1 MKLYV
6 FSSSRKIKEYY
17 QQSKGTNALI
27 DQALSVAEFL
37 DKICLSQ
44 GFRAS
49 AYEQLLLMQEACKK
63 SQNLEQKLGIST
75 EFFAFLKNNEYL
87 FSFFRELALENKS
100 IKDLQN
106 SDYYASYN
114 EHLEILDC
122 VFQNYLNLL
131 KRENLYDELSLPLSY
146 TLNLD
151 FLEDYESIIYDL
163 EGFLSHFELSL
174 LLQIAKHKELI
185 LRFKTSKFNLAYFKE
200 LPFLKDVNLKEN
212 YHYEFNITQNILL
225 KKESLKPKSAFVKVQ
240 QFELRILQVAF
251 VLDEISSFIRAGL
264 KAEDIVV
271 ITPDES
277 FCDFLRLLDQNN
289 MLNYA
294 SGVSIKESLFY
305 QRLRSLYESANLDDF
320 HFDDNK
326 DYFNEAQNFD
336 LHNSLLHYFELDF
349 KEFKEHFTKEC
360 EFSYFETLIKQ
371 FLANENSELRL
382 FVEKELFFI
391 KNLLTNQ
398 KLNLKQILEL
408 FFIQI
413 SSFKQSY
420 VGGGAVTAMGILES
434 RGLSFDGV
442 IVVDF
447 NEDLI
452 PKRSVNELF
461 LNNEVRTKA
470 GLISYEKRE
479 NLQRFYYEQLF
490 KNAKKISICYV
501 ENEEKSRSRLLED
514 LEFRL
519 DLTKEFSQKAYL
531 NALKLNYKAK
541 QINLEPPQAPKL
553 KHNLFATPLSYS
565 RLTLFLESKRTY
577 FYKYIKHLKEPREL
591 KMDIKEQNDRKRLK
605 NLGIFIHR
613 ILELYYKHY
622 DFFDE
627 KLFASLLENEG
638 QKEGLDALD
647 LELLKI
653 KFKEFAKKE
662 QERFKQGYH
671 IKHLELNMDKSIIL
685 EGQRIE
691 LTGKIDRIDSN
702 ERFGELILDYKSG
715 KIPEK
720 SYQLAFYKLLYDE
733 NAHAAF
739 YDLNDFELK
748 EGKDTK
754 SIFALK
760 EELEKLLKEVGKEI
774 IFENEKS
781 DFCPYKLLYEK
792 DLK

>member
-305 QRLRSLYESANLDDF
+305 QRLRSLYESANLDDL

-541 QINLEPPQAPKL
+541 QIKLEPPQAPKL

-627 KLFASLLENEG
+627 KLFTSLLENEG

-647 LELLKI
+647 LELLKM

-760 EELEKLLKEVGKEI
+760 EELEKLLKEVDKEI
-774 IFENEKS
+774 VFENEKS
-781 DFCPYKLLYEK
+781 NFCPYKLLYEK

>member
-212 YHYEFNITQNILL
+212 YHYKFNITQNILL

-671 IKHLELNMDKSIIL
+671 IKHLELNIDKSIIL

-754 SIFALK
+754 SVFALK
-760 EELEKLLKEVGKEI
+760 EELEKLLKEVDKEI
-774 IFENEKS
+774 VFENEKS

>member
-212 YHYEFNITQNILL
+212 YHYKFNITQNILL

-305 QRLRSLYESANLDDF
+305 QRLRSLYESANLDDL

-605 NLGIFIHR
+605 NLGIFVHR

-754 SIFALK
+754 SVFALK
-760 EELEKLLKEVGKEI
+760 EELEKLLKEVDKEI
-774 IFENEKS
+774 VFENEKS

>member
-212 YHYEFNITQNILL
+212 YHYKFNITQNILL

-251 VLDEISSFIRAGL
+251 VLDEISSFIRVGL

-305 QRLRSLYESANLDDF
+305 QRLRSLYESANLDDL

-671 IKHLELNMDKSIIL
+671 IKHLELNIDKSIIL

-760 EELEKLLKEVGKEI
+760 EELEKLLKEVDKEI
-774 IFENEKS
+774 VFENEKS

>member
-251 VLDEISSFIRAGL
+251 VFDEISSFIRAGL

-271 ITPDES
+271 ITPDEG

-320 HFDDNK
+320 YFDDNQN
-326 DYFNEAQNFD
+326 YFDEAPNFD
-336 LHNSLLHYFELDF
+336 LHNSLLHYFKLDF

-371 FLANENSELRL
+371 FLTNENSELSL

-531 NALKLNYKAK
+531 NALKLNYKANI
-541 QINLEPPQAPKL
+541 INLEPPQAPKL

-605 NLGIFIHR
+605 NLGIFVHR

-627 KLFASLLENEG
+627 KLFASLLEKEG

-647 LELLKI
+647 LELLKM

-671 IKHLELNMDKSIIL
+671 IKHLELNVDKSIIL

-754 SIFALK
+754 SVFALK
-760 EELEKLLKEVGKEI
+760 EELEKLLKEVDKEI
-774 IFENEKS
+774 VFENEKS

>member
-1 MKLYV
+1 MKLYI

-163 EGFLSHFELSL
+163 EGFLSRFELSL

-200 LPFLKDVNLKEN
+200 LPFLKDVILKEN

-240 QFELRILQVAF
+240 QFELRILQAAF
-251 VLDEISSFIRAGL
+251 VFDEISSFIRAGL

-320 HFDDNK
+320 YFDDNQN
-326 DYFNEAQNFD
+326 YFDEA
-336 LHNSLLHYFELDF
+336 
-349 KEFKEHFTKEC
+349 
-360 EFSYFETLIKQ
+360 
-371 FLANENSELRL
+371 
-382 FVEKELFFI
+382 
-391 KNLLTNQ
+391 
-398 KLNLKQILEL
+398 LNLTCIIAFCTILSL
-408 FFIQI
+408 
-413 SSFKQSY
+413 
-420 VGGGAVTAMGILES
+420 ILRNLRS
-434 RGLSFDGV
+434 IL
-442 IVVDF
+442 
-447 NEDLI
+447 L
-452 PKRSVNELF
+452 KSVNF
-461 LNNEVRTKA
+461 
-470 GLISYEKRE
+470 
-479 NLQRFYYEQLF
+479 
-490 KNAKKISICYV
+490 
-501 ENEEKSRSRLLED
+501 
-514 LEFRL
+514 
-519 DLTKEFSQKAYL
+519 
-531 NALKLNYKAK
+531 
-541 QINLEPPQAPKL
+541 
-553 KHNLFATPLSYS
+553 
-565 RLTLFLESKRTY
+565 
-577 FYKYIKHLKEPREL
+577 
-591 KMDIKEQNDRKRLK
+591 
-605 NLGIFIHR
+605 
-613 ILELYYKHY
+613 
-622 DFFDE
+622 
-627 KLFASLLENEG
+627 
-638 QKEGLDALD
+638 
-647 LELLKI
+647 
-653 KFKEFAKKE
+653 
-662 QERFKQGYH
+662 
-671 IKHLELNMDKSIIL
+671 
-685 EGQRIE
+685 
-691 LTGKIDRIDSN
+691 
-702 ERFGELILDYKSG
+702 LILK
-715 KIPEK
+715 P
-720 SYQLAFYKLLYDE
+720 
-733 NAHAAF
+733 
-739 YDLNDFELK
+739 
-748 EGKDTK
+748 
-754 SIFALK
+754 
-760 EELEKLLKEVGKEI
+760 
-774 IFENEKS
+774 
-781 DFCPYKLLYEK
+781 
-792 DLK
+792 

>member
-1 MKLYV
+1 MKLYI

-151 FLEDYESIIYDL
+151 FLEDYESIVYDL
-163 EGFLSHFELSL
+163 EGFLSRFELSL

-240 QFELRILQVAF
+240 QFELRILQAAF
-251 VLDEISSFIRAGL
+251 VFDEISSFIRAGL
-264 KAEDIVV
+264 RAEDIVV
-271 ITPDES
+271 ITPDEG

-305 QRLRSLYESANLDDF
+305 QSLRSLYESANLDDF
-320 HFDDNK
+320 YFDENK
-326 DYFNEAQNFD
+326 NYFDEAPNFD

-371 FLANENSELRL
+371 FLANENSELSL

-391 KNLLTNQ
+391 KNLLSNQ

-461 LNNEVRTKA
+461 LNNEVRSKA

-605 NLGIFIHR
+605 NLGIFVHR

-627 KLFASLLENEG
+627 KLFTSLLEKEG

-671 IKHLELNMDKSIIL
+671 IKHLELNIDKSIIL

-720 SYQLAFYKLLYDE
+720 SYQLAFYKLLYNE

-760 EELEKLLKEVGKEI
+760 EELEKLLKETDKVI
-774 IFENEKS
+774 VFENEKS

>member
-271 ITPDES
+271 ITPDEI

-305 QRLRSLYESANLDDF
+305 QRLRSLYESANLDDL

-541 QINLEPPQAPKL
+541 QIKLEPPQAPKL

-627 KLFASLLENEG
+627 KLFTSLLENEG

-647 LELLKI
+647 LELLKM

-733 NAHAAF
+733 NADAAF

-760 EELEKLLKEVGKEI
+760 EELEKLLKEVDKEI
-774 IFENEKS
+774 VFENEKS
-781 DFCPYKLLYEK
+781 NFCPYKLLYEK

>member
-1 MKLYV
+1 MKLYI

-212 YHYEFNITQNILL
+212 YHYKFNITQNILL

-305 QRLRSLYESANLDDF
+305 QRLRSLYESANLDDL

-541 QINLEPPQAPKL
+541 QINLESPQAPKL

-627 KLFASLLENEG
+627 KLFTSLLENEG

-671 IKHLELNMDKSIIL
+671 IKHLELNIDKSIIL
-685 EGQRIE
+685 EGQKIE

-754 SIFALK
+754 SVFALK

>member
-212 YHYEFNITQNILL
+212 YHYKFNITQNILL

-240 QFELRILQVAF
+240 QFELRILQAAF
-251 VLDEISSFIRAGL
+251 VFDEISSFIRAGL

-541 QINLEPPQAPKL
+541 QIKLEPPQAPKL

-627 KLFASLLENEG
+627 KLFTSLLEKEG

-754 SIFALK
+754 SVFALK
-760 EELEKLLKEVGKEI
+760 EELEKLLKEVDKEI
-774 IFENEKS
+774 VFENEKS

>member
-305 QRLRSLYESANLDDF
+305 QRLRSLYESANLDDL

-541 QINLEPPQAPKL
+541 QIKLEPPQAPKL

-671 IKHLELNMDKSIIL
+671 IKHLELNIDKSIIL

-691 LTGKIDRIDSN
+691 LIGKIDRIDSN

-754 SIFALK
+754 SVFALK
-760 EELEKLLKEVGKEI
+760 EELEKLLKEVDKEI
-774 IFENEKS
+774 VFENEKS

>member
-264 KAEDIVV
+264 RAEDIVV

-305 QRLRSLYESANLDDF
+305 QRLRSLYESANLDDL

-541 QINLEPPQAPKL
+541 QIKLESPQAPKL

-605 NLGIFIHR
+605 NLGIFVHR

-627 KLFASLLENEG
+627 KLFTSLLEKEG

-754 SIFALK
+754 SVFALK
-760 EELEKLLKEVGKEI
+760 EELEKLLKEVDKEI
-774 IFENEKS
+774 VFENEKS

>member
-271 ITPDES
+271 ITPNES

-305 QRLRSLYESANLDDF
+305 QRLRSLYESANLDDL

-541 QINLEPPQAPKL
+541 QIKLEPPQAPKL

-627 KLFASLLENEG
+627 KLFTSLLEKEG

-647 LELLKI
+647 LGLLKI

-754 SIFALK
+754 SVFALK
-760 EELEKLLKEVGKEI
+760 EELEKLLKEVDKEI
-774 IFENEKS
+774 VFENEKS

>member
-305 QRLRSLYESANLDDF
+305 QRLRSLYESANLDDL

-541 QINLEPPQAPKL
+541 QIKLEPPQAPKL

-627 KLFASLLENEG
+627 KLFTSLLENEG

-754 SIFALK
+754 SVFALK
-760 EELEKLLKEVGKEI
+760 EELEKLLKEVDKEI
-774 IFENEKS
+774 VFENEKS

>member
-531 NALKLNYKAK
+531 NALKLNYKANI
-541 QINLEPPQAPKL
+541 INLEPPQAPKL

-627 KLFASLLENEG
+627 KLFASLLEKEG

-647 LELLKI
+647 LELLKM

-671 IKHLELNMDKSIIL
+671 IKHLELNVDKSIIL
-685 EGQRIE
+685 EGKRIE

-720 SYQLAFYKLLYDE
+720 SYQLAFYKLLYNE
-733 NAHAAF
+733 NAHATF

-760 EELEKLLKEVGKEI
+760 EELEKLLKETDKEI
-774 IFENEKS
+774 VFENEKS

>member
-225 KKESLKPKSAFVKVQ
+225 KKEPLKPKSAFVKVQ
-240 QFELRILQVAF
+240 QFELRILQAAF
-251 VLDEISSFIRAGL
+251 VFDEISSFIRAGL

-271 ITPDES
+271 ITPDEG

-320 HFDDNK
+320 YFDENK
-326 DYFNEAQNFD
+326 NYFDEAPNFD

-371 FLANENSELRL
+371 FLANENSELSL

-408 FFIQI
+408 FFMQI

-541 QINLEPPQAPKL
+541 QIKLEPPQAPKL

-627 KLFASLLENEG
+627 KLFTSLLENEG

-647 LELLKI
+647 LELLKM

-760 EELEKLLKEVGKEI
+760 EELEKLLKEVDKEI
-774 IFENEKS
+774 VFENEKS
-781 DFCPYKLLYEK
+781 NFCPYKLLYEK

>member
-391 KNLLTNQ
+391 KNLFTNQ

-541 QINLEPPQAPKL
+541 QIKLEPPQAPKL

-605 NLGIFIHR
+605 NLGIFVHR

-627 KLFASLLENEG
+627 KLFTSLLENEG
-638 QKEGLDALD
+638 QKKGLDTLD

-671 IKHLELNMDKSIIL
+671 IKHLELNIDKSIIL

>member
-106 SDYYASYN
+106 SDYYASYD

-212 YHYEFNITQNILL
+212 YHYKFNITQNILL

-305 QRLRSLYESANLDDF
+305 QRLRSLYESANLDDL

-541 QINLEPPQAPKL
+541 QIKLEPPQAPKL

-627 KLFASLLENEG
+627 KLFTSLLEKEG

-671 IKHLELNMDKSIIL
+671 IKHLELNIDKSIIL

-733 NAHAAF
+733 NADAAF

-760 EELEKLLKEVGKEI
+760 EELEKLLKEVDKEI
-774 IFENEKS
+774 VFENEKS

>member
-212 YHYEFNITQNILL
+212 YHYKFNITQNILL

-240 QFELRILQVAF
+240 QFELRILQVTF

-305 QRLRSLYESANLDDF
+305 QRLRSLYESANLDDL

-671 IKHLELNMDKSIIL
+671 IKHLELNIDKSIIL

-733 NAHAAF
+733 NADAAF

>member
-671 IKHLELNMDKSIIL
+671 IKHLELNVDKSIIL

-733 NAHAAF
+733 NADAAF

>member
-305 QRLRSLYESANLDDF
+305 QRLRSLYESANLDDL

-514 LEFRL
+514 LEFRF

-531 NALKLNYKAK
+531 NALKLNYKANI
-541 QINLEPPQAPKL
+541 INLEPPQAPKL

-627 KLFASLLENEG
+627 KLFTSLLENEG

-647 LELLKI
+647 LELLKM

-760 EELEKLLKEVGKEI
+760 EELEKLLKEVDKEI
-774 IFENEKS
+774 VFENEKS
-781 DFCPYKLLYEK
+781 NFCPYKLLYEK

>member
-305 QRLRSLYESANLDDF
+305 QRLRSLYESANLDDL

-671 IKHLELNMDKSIIL
+671 IKHLELNIDKSIIL

-733 NAHAAF
+733 NADAAF

>member
-151 FLEDYESIIYDL
+151 FLEDYKSIIYDL

-305 QRLRSLYESANLDDF
+305 QRLRSLYESANLDDL

-541 QINLEPPQAPKL
+541 QIKLEPPQAPKL

-627 KLFASLLENEG
+627 KLFTSLLEKEG

-760 EELEKLLKEVGKEI
+760 EELEKLLKEVDKEI
-774 IFENEKS
+774 VFENEKS
-781 DFCPYKLLYEK
+781 NFCPYKLLYEK

>member
-212 YHYEFNITQNILL
+212 YHYKFNITQNILL

-240 QFELRILQVAF
+240 QFELRILQAAF
-251 VLDEISSFIRAGL
+251 VFDEISSFIRAGL

-320 HFDDNK
+320 HFDDNQN
-326 DYFNEAQNFD
+326 YFDEAPNFD
-336 LHNSLLHYFELDF
+336 LHNSLLHYFKLDF

-519 DLTKEFSQKAYL
+519 DLTKEFSQNAYL

-541 QINLEPPQAPKL
+541 QIKLEPPQAPKL

-627 KLFASLLENEG
+627 KLFASLLEKEG

-754 SIFALK
+754 SVFALK
-760 EELEKLLKEVGKEI
+760 EELEKLLKEVDKEI
-774 IFENEKS
+774 VFENEKS

>member
-225 KKESLKPKSAFVKVQ
+225 KKESLKPKSAFIKVQ
-240 QFELRILQVAF
+240 QFELRILQAAF
-251 VLDEISSFIRAGL
+251 VFDEISSFIRAGL
-264 KAEDIVV
+264 RAEDIVV
-271 ITPDES
+271 ITPDEG

-305 QRLRSLYESANLDDF
+305 QSLRSLYESANLDDF
-320 HFDDNK
+320 YFDENK
-326 DYFNEAQNFD
+326 NYFDEAPNFD

-541 QINLEPPQAPKL
+541 QIKLEPPQAPKL

-627 KLFASLLENEG
+627 KLFTSLLEKEG

-754 SIFALK
+754 SVFALK
-760 EELEKLLKEVGKEI
+760 EELEKLLKEVDKEI
-774 IFENEKS
+774 VFENEKS

>member
-271 ITPDES
+271 ITPNES

-305 QRLRSLYESANLDDF
+305 QRLRSLYESANLDDL

-671 IKHLELNMDKSIIL
+671 IKHLELNIDKSIIL

-754 SIFALK
+754 SVFALK
-760 EELEKLLKEVGKEI
+760 EELEKLLKEVDKEI
-774 IFENEKS
+774 VFENEKS

>member
-212 YHYEFNITQNILL
+212 YHYKFNITQNILL

-305 QRLRSLYESANLDDF
+305 QRLRSLYESANLDDL

-754 SIFALK
+754 SVFALK
-760 EELEKLLKEVGKEI
+760 EELEKLLKEVDKEI
-774 IFENEKS
+774 VFENEKS

>member
-212 YHYEFNITQNILL
+212 YHYKFNITQNILL

-305 QRLRSLYESANLDDF
+305 QRLRSLYESANLDDL

-531 NALKLNYKAK
+531 NALKLNYKANI
-541 QINLEPPQAPKL
+541 INLEPPQAPKL

-605 NLGIFIHR
+605 NLGIFVHR

-627 KLFASLLENEG
+627 KLFASLLEKEG
-638 QKEGLDALD
+638 QKEGLDALA
-647 LELLKI
+647 LELLKM

-671 IKHLELNMDKSIIL
+671 IKHLELNVDKSIIL

-760 EELEKLLKEVGKEI
+760 EELEKLLKETDKVI
-774 IFENEKS
+774 VFENEKS

>member
-212 YHYEFNITQNILL
+212 YHYKFNITQNILL

-305 QRLRSLYESANLDDF
+305 QRLRSLYESANLDDL

-336 LHNSLLHYFELDF
+336 LHNSLLHYFKLDF
-349 KEFKEHFTKEC
+349 KEFKERFTKEC

-371 FLANENSELRL
+371 FLANENSELSL

-434 RGLSFDGV
+434 RGLNFDGV

-531 NALKLNYKAK
+531 NALKLNYKANI
-541 QINLEPPQAPKL
+541 INLEPPQALKL

-605 NLGIFIHR
+605 NLGIFVHR

-627 KLFASLLENEG
+627 KLFASLLEKEG

-647 LELLKI
+647 LELLKM

-671 IKHLELNMDKSIIL
+671 IKHLELNIDKSIIL
-685 EGQRIE
+685 EGQKIE

-754 SIFALK
+754 SVFALK
-760 EELEKLLKEVGKEI
+760 EELEKLLEEVDKEI
-774 IFENEKS
+774 VFENEKS

>member
-605 NLGIFIHR
+605 NLGIFIHH

-627 KLFASLLENEG
+627 KLFTSLLEKEG
-638 QKEGLDALD
+638 QKEGLDTLD

-671 IKHLELNMDKSIIL
+671 IKHLELNVDKSIIL

-774 IFENEKS
+774 VFENEKS

>member
-212 YHYEFNITQNILL
+212 YHYKFNITQNILL

-305 QRLRSLYESANLDDF
+305 QRLRSLYESANLDDL

-671 IKHLELNMDKSIIL
+671 IKHLELNIDKSIIL

-774 IFENEKS
+774 VFENEKS

>member
-212 YHYEFNITQNILL
+212 YHYKFNITQNILL

-240 QFELRILQVAF
+240 QFELRILQAAF

-264 KAEDIVV
+264 RAEDIVV

-289 MLNYA
+289 MLNFA

-305 QRLRSLYESANLDDF
+305 QKLRSLYESANLDDF

-605 NLGIFIHR
+605 NLGIFVHR

-627 KLFASLLENEG
+627 KLFASLLEKEG
-638 QKEGLDALD
+638 QKEGLDVLD

-671 IKHLELNMDKSIIL
+671 IKHLELNVDKSIIL

-733 NAHAAF
+733 NADAAF

-760 EELEKLLKEVGKEI
+760 EELEKLLEEMDKEI
-774 IFENEKS
+774 VFENEKS

>member
-264 KAEDIVV
+264 RAEDIVV

-305 QRLRSLYESANLDDF
+305 QRLRSLYESANLDDL

-541 QINLEPPQAPKL
+541 QIKLEPPQAPKL

-627 KLFASLLENEG
+627 KLFTSLLEKEG

-754 SIFALK
+754 SVFALK
-760 EELEKLLKEVGKEI
+760 EELEKLLKEVDKEI
-774 IFENEKS
+774 VFENEKS

>member
-240 QFELRILQVAF
+240 QFELRILQAAF
-251 VLDEISSFIRAGL
+251 VFDEISSFIRAGL
-264 KAEDIVV
+264 RAEDIVV

-289 MLNYA
+289 MLNFA

-305 QRLRSLYESANLDDF
+305 QRLRSLYESANLDDL

-541 QINLEPPQAPKL
+541 QIKLEPPQAPKL

-627 KLFASLLENEG
+627 KLFTSLLENEG

-647 LELLKI
+647 LELLKM

>member
-305 QRLRSLYESANLDDF
+305 QRLRSLYESANLDDL

-541 QINLEPPQAPKL
+541 QIKLEPPQAPKL

-605 NLGIFIHR
+605 NLGIFVHR

-627 KLFASLLENEG
+627 KLFASLLEKEG

-647 LELLKI
+647 LELLKM

-671 IKHLELNMDKSIIL
+671 IKHLELNVDKSIIL

-754 SIFALK
+754 SILALK
-760 EELEKLLKEVGKEI
+760 EELEKLLEEVDKEI

>member
-1 MKLYV
+1 MKLYI

-163 EGFLSHFELSL
+163 EGFLSRFELSL

-200 LPFLKDVNLKEN
+200 LPFLKDVILKEN

-240 QFELRILQVAF
+240 QFELRILQAAF
-251 VLDEISSFIRAGL
+251 VFDEISSFIRAGL

-305 QRLRSLYESANLDDF
+305 QRLRSLYESANLDDL

-531 NALKLNYKAK
+531 NALKLNYKANI
-541 QINLEPPQAPKL
+541 INLEPPQAPKL

-605 NLGIFIHR
+605 NLGIFVHR

-627 KLFASLLENEG
+627 KLFASLLEKEG

-685 EGQRIE
+685 EGQKIE

>member
-131 KRENLYDELSLPLSY
+131 KRENLHDELSLPLSY

-212 YHYEFNITQNILL
+212 YHYKFNITQNILL

-305 QRLRSLYESANLDDF
+305 QRLRSLYESANLDDL

-541 QINLEPPQAPKL
+541 QINLESPQAPKL

-671 IKHLELNMDKSIIL
+671 IKHLELNIDKSIIL

>member
-264 KAEDIVV
+264 RAEDIVV

-305 QRLRSLYESANLDDF
+305 QRLRSLYESANLDDL

-671 IKHLELNMDKSIIL
+671 IKHLELNIDKSIIL

-754 SIFALK
+754 SVFALK

-774 IFENEKS
+774 VFENEKS

>member
-264 KAEDIVV
+264 RAEDIVV

-305 QRLRSLYESANLDDF
+305 QRLRSLYESANLDDL

-685 EGQRIE
+685 NNQKIE

-754 SIFALK
+754 SVFALK
-760 EELEKLLKEVGKEI
+760 EELEKLLKEVDKEI
-774 IFENEKS
+774 VFENEKS

>member
-461 LNNEVRTKA
+461 LNNEVRSKA

-531 NALKLNYKAK
+531 NALKLNYKANI
-541 QINLEPPQAPKL
+541 INLEPPQAPKL

-605 NLGIFIHR
+605 NLGIFVHR

-627 KLFASLLENEG
+627 KLFASLLEKEG
-638 QKEGLDALD
+638 QKEGLDVLD

-754 SIFALK
+754 SVFALK
-760 EELEKLLKEVGKEI
+760 EELEKLLKEVDKEI
-774 IFENEKS
+774 VFENEKS